1 MATHARSRRAL
12 HWIAFVV
19 LLVAAIG
26 TQTVINGAFERF
38 TPMQEVQWVRSPG
51 VMRRLVLGFNSV
63 AADIYWI
70 RAVQYYGSTKLSKAE
85 NKDYGFLFPLLD
97 ITTTLDPR
105 FNIAYRFG
113 AILLS
118 EGYPNGPGRP
128 DEAIA
133 LLEKGIQRIAR
144 TSGSTTTTPGS
155 LSTWWRRRST
165 AAADWFLRG
174 SKLPTAPN
182 WLQPLAA
189 SVLAEGGD
197 QLAARVL
204 WTQMAQTA
212 EQEWMRRTARTRL
225 QQLDAEAVIGQLQ
238 PIVNSFYDK
247 ANRFPT
253 GWDEMIRAGLVRGD
267 PARPDRRSLH
277 AGSRYRERWT
287 SRKTQLSIPCGAAC
301 ERRNSRLDAAAL
313 CGAVR
318 GLHRKLSERLHLPA
332 AAR

>member
-1 MATHARSRRAL
+1 MGTQSRSRRAL

-19 LLVAAIG
+19 LLVGAIG

-38 TPMQEVQWVRSPG
+38 TPTQEVQWVRSPE

-70 RAVQYYGSTKLSKAE
+70 RAVQYYGATKLSKAE
-85 NKDYGFLFPLLD
+85 DKDYNFLFPLLD

-128 DEAIA
+128 QDAIA
-133 LLEKGIQRIAR
+133 LLEKGIRESPNKWEYFLDA
-144 TSGSTTTTPGS
+144 GFVEY
-155 LSTWWRRRST
+155 WWHDDPK

-174 SKLPTAPN
+174 SKLSTAPN

-197 QLAARVL
+197 HLAARVL
-204 WTQMAQTA
+204 WTQLAQTA

-225 QQLDAEAVIGQLQ
+225 QQIDAQAVIDQLQ

-253 GWDEMIRAGLVRGD
+253 GWDEMTRAGFVRGIPLD
-267 PARPDRRSLH
+267 PTGVA
-277 AGSRYRERWT
+277 YT
-287 SRKTQLSIPCGAAC
+287 
-301 ERRNSRLDAAAL
+301 LDPVS
-313 CGAVR
+313 GAVDVAKDSTLYPLRR
-318 GLHRKLSERLHLPA
+318 GL
-332 AAR
+332 

>member
-1 MATHARSRRAL
+1 MFTQPRSRRAL

-38 TPMQEVQWVRSPG
+38 TPTQEVQWVRSPG
-51 VMRRLVLGFNSV
+51 LMRRLVLGYESV

-85 NKDYGFLFPLLD
+85 DRDYSFLYPLLD

-128 DEAIA
+128 DDAIA
-133 LLEKGIQRIAR
+133 LLEKGIRELPNKWEYYLDA
-144 TSGSTTTTPGS
+144 GFVEY
-155 LSTWWRRRST
+155 WWRRDQK

-174 SKLPTAPN
+174 AKLSTAPN
-182 WLQPLAA
+182 WLTPLAA

-204 WTQMAQTA
+204 WTQLAQTA

-225 QQLDAEAVIGQLQ
+225 QQLDAEAVIDQLQ

-247 ANRFPT
+247 ASRFPT
-253 GWDEMIRAGLVRGD
+253 GWEEVIRAGLVSGIPLD
-267 PARPDRRSLH
+267 PTGVPYSLDPV
-277 AGSRYRERWT
+277 S
-287 SRKTQLSIPCGAAC
+287 GAIDVATDSTLYPL
-301 ERRNSRLDAAAL
+301 R
-313 CGAVR
+313 R
-318 GLHRKLSERLHLPA
+318 GL
-332 AAR
+332 

>member
-1 MATHARSRRAL
+1 MAVQLRSRRTL
-12 HWIAFVV
+12 HWIAFVT

-26 TQTVINGAFERF
+26 TQTVINGSFDLF
-38 TPMQEVQWVRSPG
+38 TPTQEVQWVRSPG
-51 VMRRLVLGFNSV
+51 VVRRLVLGFNSV

-70 RAVQYYGSTKLSKAE
+70 RAVQFYGSTKLSEAE
-85 NKDYGFLFPLLD
+85 DKDYSFLFPLLD

-128 DEAIA
+128 DDAIA
-133 LLEKGIQRIAR
+133 LLQKGIRESPNKWEYYLDA
-144 TSGSTTTTPGS
+144 GFVEY
-155 LSTWWRRRST
+155 WWRRDAR

-212 EQEWMRRTARTRL
+212 EQEWMRRTAHTRL

-253 GWDEMIRAGLVRGD
+253 GWEEMIRAGLVRSVPLD
-267 PARPDRRSLH
+267 PT
-277 AGSRYRERWT
+277 G
-287 SRKTQLSIPCGAAC
+287 IPYT
-301 ERRNSRLDAAAL
+301 LDPVS
-313 CGAVR
+313 GAVDVAKDSSLYPLRR
-318 GLHRKLSERLHLPA
+318 GL
-332 AAR
+332 

>member
-1 MATHARSRRAL
+1 MATHDRRRRAL

-38 TPMQEVQWVRSPG
+38 TPTQEVQWVRSPG
-51 VMRRLVLGFNSV
+51 VMRRLVLGFNSI

-70 RAVQYYGSTKLSKAE
+70 RAVQYYGSTKLLKAE
-85 NKDYGFLFPLLD
+85 EKDYSFLFPLLD
-97 ITTTLDPR
+97 HTTTLDPR

-128 DEAIA
+128 DEAIT
-133 LLEKGIQRIAR
+133 LLEKGIRESPDKWEYYLDA
-144 TSGSTTTTPGS
+144 GFVEY
-155 LSTWWRRRST
+155 WWRRDT
-165 AAADWFLRG
+165 KAAADWFVRG
-174 SKLPTAPN
+174 SKLSTAPN

-204 WTQMAQTA
+204 WTQLAQTA

-238 PIVNSFYDK
+238 PIVNTFYDK

-253 GWDEMIRAGLVRGD
+253 EWDEIIRAGLVRGIPLD
-267 PARPDRRSLH
+267 PTGVPYA
-277 AGSRYRERWT
+277 
-287 SRKTQLSIPCGAAC
+287 
-301 ERRNSRLDAAAL
+301 LDPVS
-313 CGAVR
+313 GAVEVAKDSTLYPLRR
-318 GLHRKLSERLHLPA
+318 GL
-332 AAR
+332 

>member
-1 MATHARSRRAL
+1 MSIQPRSRRAL

-38 TPMQEVQWVRSPG
+38 TPTQEVQWVRSPG
-51 VMRRLVLGFNSV
+51 LMRRLVLGYESV

-85 NKDYGFLFPLLD
+85 DRDYSFLYPLLD

-128 DEAIA
+128 DDAIA
-133 LLEKGIQRIAR
+133 LLEKGIRESPTKWEYYLDA
-144 TSGSTTTTPGS
+144 GFVEY
-155 LSTWWRRRST
+155 WWRRDQK

-174 SKLPTAPN
+174 AKLSTAPN
-182 WLQPLAA
+182 WLTPLAA

-204 WTQMAQTA
+204 WTQLAQTA

-225 QQLDAEAVIGQLQ
+225 QQLDAEAVIDQLQ

-247 ANRFPT
+247 ASRFPT
-253 GWDEMIRAGLVRGD
+253 GWEEVIRAGLVRGIPLD
-267 PARPDRRSLH
+267 PTGVPYSLDPV
-277 AGSRYRERWT
+277 S
-287 SRKTQLSIPCGAAC
+287 GAIDVATDSTLYPL
-301 ERRNSRLDAAAL
+301 R
-313 CGAVR
+313 R
-318 GLHRKLSERLHLPA
+318 GL
-332 AAR
+332 